1 MEFKIEQ
8 PEIHISEQRQS
19 TLTHID
25 PLVERKIFE
34 CIKQGKKDDLI
45 KNLRRLPESGELGVL
60 SKTSHLRSQKNSAIA
75 AITLATRSAIE
86 GGLFPEIA
94 YTLSDLFIQKLEE
107 IHKNEAISPFL
118 ENALL
123 EFAERVK
130 NGTIKKHSKPIN
142 ECQNYIFTHLYGDI
156 TLTILAEIVTLNPS
170 YLSSL
175 FKKEVG
181 ISLNEYIQRAK
192 VDESK
197 KLMTY
202 TRHSISEISTLLNF
216 HDQSHFT
223 KIFKKHTGISPKQYK
238 NRCF

>member
-1 MEFKIEQ
+1 MQ
-8 PEIHISEQRQS
+8 Q
-19 TLTHID
+19 
-25 PLVERKIFE
+25 
-34 CIKQGKKDDLI
+34 
-45 KNLRRLPESGELGVL
+45 
-60 SKTSHLRSQKNSAIA
+60 
-75 AITLATRSAIE
+75 
-86 GGLFPEIA
+86 
-94 YTLSDLFIQKLEE
+94 
-107 IHKNEAISPFL
+107 
-118 ENALL
+118 
-123 EFAERVK
+123 
-130 NGTIKKHSKPIN
+130 HSKPIN

-223 KIFKKHTGISPKQYK
+223 KIFKKHTGISPKQFK
-238 NRCF
+238 NGYGY